1 MDGILLQTTRS
12 IRALIGIATEGA
24 PAEEVDLAY
33 QALLDQCAAAEREA
47 LRTPPRPIARFNAR
61 AAAVLSAAYRP
72 VLDVLCSRRS
82 LRSEDVE
89 LAQKSS
95 GWLNLAYEALLDGDH
110 DTVER
115 CPRLGGAPSAPPP
128 TPWERCRARAPTFAA
143 RAERPPTP
151 PPPA

>member
-24 PAEEVDLAY
+24 ATEDVDVAY
-33 QALLDQCAAAEREA
+33 RALLDQCAAAEREA
-47 LRTPPRPIARFNAR
+47 LRAPPDPIARFDAR
-61 AAAVLSAAYRP
+61 AAAVLIAAYRP

-110 DTVER
+110 ETVER
-115 CPRLGGAPSAPPP
+115 CLRMASVFVDAGEDSHDTAPP
-128 TPWERCRARAPTFAA
+128 A
-143 RAERPPTP
+143 
-151 PPPA
+151 